1 VRSHAQ
7 ADEGTHVIQHIVL
20 LKWKPDTT
28 EEQILEA
35 FRQAEPLPNEIDG
48 VESLTIGRNRV
59 QHDHGYTHALIV
71 RLTDEAALERYLAHP
86 LRTGYVSRHLQPL
99 EQDRI
104 EIDVP
109 VDVAL
114 RAEPQRDW
122 EFGASIGMGHL
133 PDDA

>member
-1 VRSHAQ
+1 M
-7 ADEGTHVIQHIVL
+7 IQHIVL

-28 EEQILEA
+28 EEQVLAA
-35 FRQAEPLPNEIDG
+35 FKHAEHLPNEIPG

-59 QHDHGYTHALIV
+59 KHEHGFTHALIV
-71 RLTDEAALERYLAHP
+71 RLKDEQALERYLSDP
-86 LRTGYVSRHLQPL
+86 LRHQYVREHLQPL
-99 EQDRI
+99 EAERI

-109 VDVAL
+109 VDLAL

-133 PDDA
+133 VEEP

>member
-1 VRSHAQ
+1 
-7 ADEGTHVIQHIVL
+7 VIQHIVL

-28 EEQILEA
+28 EDDVVAA
-35 FRQAEPLPNEIDG
+35 FRQAEHLPNEIDG

-59 QHDHGYTHALIV
+59 RHDHGFTHALIV
-71 RLTDEAALERYLAHP
+71 RLTDEPALGRYLAHP
-86 LRTGYVSRHLQPL
+86 LRLRYMAEHLEPL
-99 EQDRI
+99 EAERI

-122 EFGASIGMGHL
+122 EFGASIGMGY
-133 PDDA
+133 PVEEP

>member
-1 VRSHAQ
+1 
-7 ADEGTHVIQHIVL
+7 VIQHIVL

-28 EEQILEA
+28 EDQILAA
-35 FRQAEPLPNEIDG
+35 FRHAEHLPNEVDG

-59 QHDHGYTHALIV
+59 KHDHGYTHALIV
-71 RLTDEAALERYLAHP
+71 RLSDEGALERYLRHP
-86 LRTGYVSRHLQPL
+86 LRHRYVSEHLAPL
-99 EQDRI
+99 EAERI

>member
-1 VRSHAQ
+1 M
-7 ADEGTHVIQHIVL
+7 
-20 LKWKPDTT
+20 KWKPETT
-28 EEQILEA
+28 EDQILAA
-35 FRQAEPLPNEIDG
+35 FRRAEHLPNEIPG

-59 QHDHGYTHALIV
+59 KHEHGYTHALIV
-71 RLTDEAALERYLAHP
+71 RLTDEDALERYLDHP
-86 LRTGYVSRHLQPL
+86 LRTEYMREHLKPL
-99 EQDRI
+99 EAERI

-133 PDDA
+133 VEEP

>member
-1 VRSHAQ
+1 M
-7 ADEGTHVIQHIVL
+7 IQHIVL
-20 LKWKPDTT
+20 LKWKPETT
-28 EEQILEA
+28 EDQILAA
-35 FRQAEPLPNEIDG
+35 FRRAEHLPNEISG

-59 QHDHGYTHALIV
+59 KHEHGYTHALIV
-71 RLTDEAALERYLAHP
+71 RLTDEDALERYLAHA
-86 LRTGYVSRHLQPL
+86 LRTEYMREHLKPL
-99 EQDRI
+99 EADRI

-133 PDDA
+133 VEEP

>member
-1 VRSHAQ
+1 
-7 ADEGTHVIQHIVL
+7 VIQHIVL

-28 EEQILEA
+28 EEDIVAA
-35 FRQAEPLPNEIDG
+35 FRRAEHLPNEIDG

-59 QHDHGYTHALIV
+59 KHDHGFTHALIV
-71 RLTDEAALERYLAHP
+71 RLTDEPALERYLAHP
-86 LRTGYVSRHLQPL
+86 LRARYIAEHLQPL
-99 EQDRI
+99 EAERI

-114 RAEPQRDW
+114 RPEPHRDW

-133 PDDA
+133 PDEP

>member
-1 VRSHAQ
+1 
-7 ADEGTHVIQHIVL
+7 VIQHIVL

-28 EEQILEA
+28 EEQILSA
-35 FRQAEPLPNEIDG
+35 VRRAEHLPNDIDG

-59 QHDHGYTHALIV
+59 QHEHGYTHVLIV
-71 RLTDEAALERYLAHP
+71 RLTDEEALARYLEHP
-86 LRTGYVSRHLQPL
+86 LRNAYMREHLAPI

-109 VDVAL
+109 VDLAL

-133 PDDA
+133 PDEP

>member
-1 VRSHAQ
+1 M
-7 ADEGTHVIQHIVL
+7 IQHIVL

-28 EEQILEA
+28 EEQILSA
-35 FRQAEPLPNEIDG
+35 VRRAEHLPNDIDG

-59 QHDHGYTHALIV
+59 QHEHGYTHVLIV
-71 RLTDEAALERYLAHP
+71 RLTDEDALARYLEHP
-86 LRTGYVSRHLQPL
+86 LRNAYMREHLAPI

-109 VDVAL
+109 VDLAL

-133 PDDA
+133 DDDV